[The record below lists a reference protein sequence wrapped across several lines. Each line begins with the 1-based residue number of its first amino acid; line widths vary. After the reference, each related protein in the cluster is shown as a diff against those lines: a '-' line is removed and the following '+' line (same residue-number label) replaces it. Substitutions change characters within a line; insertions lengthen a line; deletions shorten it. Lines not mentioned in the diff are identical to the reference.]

1 MIRYFHVDAFAQGPF
16 TGNPA
21 GVCPLTAW
29 LPTEHMQQ
37 IAAENNLAETAFI
50 VPRPG
55 SAADYDIRWF
65 TPAVEIDLCG
75 HATLASAHVLFTHL
89 GFAEAAVVF
98 HSQSG
103 PLQVSREA
111 DGRLTLDFPSRPPQE
126 LAAHPTGLVDGLRA
140 TPLHVLASRD
150 LLVTFNTEAEVLALK
165 PDYARIAALEYV
177 GVIATAPGSN
187 GIDFVSRFFA
197 PRVGVPED
205 PVTGSAHSTLI
216 PYWANRLGKTELRAR
231 QISPRGGDLWC
242 RLRNDRVDIGGY
254 AVTYS
259 AGELLINP
267 AAAQDAGITAPVASA
282 GSTPKVTGVGGIFF
296 FADDPKATAAWYNQ
310 HLGIESSEWG
320 ATFEGRSLDNP
331 EEVTQLQW
339 SPFKRGSEYFAP
351 SKKEFM
357 INYRVQNI
365 EGLVAKLR
373 ENGVTVLDNVESSEY
388 GKFVHLLDLDG
399 NKVELWE
406 PN

>member
-21 GVCPLTAW
+21 GVCPLEAP
-29 LPTEHMQQ
+29 LPAALMQQ

-50 VPRPG
+50 VPR
-55 SAADYDIRWF
+55 SAPAEYDIRWF

-89 GFAEAAVVF
+89 ALEGPTVTF

-103 PLQVSREA
+103 PLRVTRET

-126 LAAHPTGLVDGLRA
+126 LTTHPTGLVDGLRA
-140 TPLHVLASRD
+140 TPLHVLAARD
-150 LLVTFNTEAEVLALK
+150 LLVVFNTEAEVRALH

-187 GIDFVSRFFA
+187 GVDFVSRFFA

-216 PYWANRLGKTELRAR
+216 PYWAQKLGKTELRAR

-242 RLRNDRVDIGGY
+242 RLREGGRVDISGY
-254 AVTYS
+254 AVTYA
-259 AGELLINP
+259 AGELLIN
-267 AAAQDAGITAPVASA
+267 G
-282 GSTPKVTGVGGIFF
+282 
-296 FADDPKATAAWYNQ
+296 
-310 HLGIESSEWG
+310 
-320 ATFEGRSLDNP
+320 
-331 EEVTQLQW
+331 
-339 SPFKRGSEYFAP
+339 
-351 SKKEFM
+351 
-357 INYRVQNI
+357 
-365 EGLVAKLR
+365 
-373 ENGVTVLDNVESSEY
+373 
-388 GKFVHLLDLDG
+388 
-399 NKVELWE
+399 
-406 PN
+406 